1 MRYLFVFLS
10 FLLGFCFSEKGK
22 NGDWGAVR
30 LIWHFDLFSEIQGSW
45 GTTLRVAD
53 QEMLARGSKPLAIN
67 QTIFDGSSD
76 ALVCALIY
84 LTRTQRTLFLA
95 LATPE
100 LFFIYPLAVTSMV

>member
-30 LIWHFDLFSEIQGSW
+30 LIWPFDLFSEIQGSW

-53 QEMLARGSKPLAIN
+53 QGMLARGSKPLAIN
-67 QTIFDGSSD
+67 QTIFDGASN
-76 ALVCALIY
+76 ALVYARIY
-84 LTRTQRTLFLA
+84 FPLTHRTL
-95 LATPE
+95 
-100 LFFIYPLAVTSMV
+100 SS